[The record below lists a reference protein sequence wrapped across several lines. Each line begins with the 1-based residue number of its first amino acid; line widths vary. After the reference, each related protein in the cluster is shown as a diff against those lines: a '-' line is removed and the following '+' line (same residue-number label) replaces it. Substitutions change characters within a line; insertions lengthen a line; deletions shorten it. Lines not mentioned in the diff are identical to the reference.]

1 MSNQTKPKLYPF
13 EKKKIRDQVDSIFG
27 SNPNYKEMK
36 ERVYRSLIGDY
47 SEEDIEFYKEENN
60 AILAKLEQETEI
72 GLAMPEQTQVIY
84 GKIMSQ
90 ECIENVT
97 TETAH

>member
-1 MSNQTKPKLYPF
+1 MSNETKPKLYPF
-13 EKKKIRDQVDSIFG
+13 EKKKIREQVDSIFG
-27 SNPNYKEMK
+27 DNPNYKEMK

-47 SEEDIEFYKEENN
+47 TEEDIEFYKEENN
-60 AILAKLEQETEI
+60 VILAKLEQETEVGI
-72 GLAMPEQTQVIY
+72 AMPEETQVIY

-90 ECIENVT
+90 ECIENGT